1 MANVGMA
8 SIIKSEAT
16 VMYVQYCIFQLLF
29 RRGGETLPPF
39 TILLLI
45 IQLQFQLKRPFVPSK
60 K

>member
-29 RRGGETLPPF
+29 RRGRETLPPF